1 MPTGT
6 GKTVAFT
13 TLAARMGC
21 LTLVVVHRDELVR
34 QTLRTFGACWPTAA
48 VGVVQADRNEW
59 LGRHAVVGMVQSLRT
74 RLHQFP
80 PDYFGLVVVDEAHHA
95 PADSYRM
102 VTDHFRP
109 HFLLG
114 CTATPDRLDG
124 QGLDDLFG
132 EKPLYVYELQQAI
145 KDGRLVRIRQ
155 YAIKT
160 QISLDGVANRGGDF
174 APEALGK
181 AVLQAGRTRA
191 AVEALAEF
199 AYDRK
204 TIAFCVNLEHVD
216 QMQEAL
222 LESGFSAESITG
234 RMPVE
239 ERRRILEDYA
249 AGKFQVLVNCEIATE
264 GFDEPSIDCV
274 LMARPTQ
281 SRSLYQQMV
290 GRGLRLCPP
299 TNKDDCLVLDV
310 TDNCRTRRLMTAN
323 SLLGVEATN
332 AEGADVLDLLDE
344 QQRQRQQAVTV
355 PLSAVQT
362 TWQAEAVD
370 PFITAEL
377 QLLLRDYRPT
387 QRWHNDPATEKQ
399 LRAIHQRGYVSLP
412 ALTKGEASH
421 ILYQASP
428 NQRNVLL
435 RRGLWR
441 EGMTI
446 EEASAVI
453 DQVATAE
460 RWSS

>member
-13 TLAARMGC
+13 TLAARMNC
-21 LTLVVVHRDELVR
+21 QTLVVVHRDELVR
-34 QTLRTFGACWPTAA
+34 QTLRTFGACWPGAV

-74 RLHQFP
+74 RLHQFS
-80 PDYFGLVVVDEAHHA
+80 PDHFGLVVVDEAHHA

-102 VTDHFRP
+102 VTDHFQP

-132 EKPLYVYELQQAI
+132 EKPLYVYELCQAI
-145 KDGRLVRIRQ
+145 KDGHLVRIKQ
-155 YAIKT
+155 YAIET
-160 QISLDGVANRGGDF
+160 QVSLDGVANRGGDF

-204 TIAFCVNLEHVD
+204 TIAFCVNLEHVE

-222 LESGFSAESITG
+222 LDSGFSAEPITG
-234 RMPVE
+234 RMPMG

-249 AGKFQVLVNCEIATE
+249 AGRFQVLVNCEIATE
-264 GFDEPSIDCV
+264 GFDEPSINCV

-281 SRSLYQQMV
+281 SRGLYQQML
-290 GRGLRLCPP
+290 GRGLRLCPA

-310 TDNCRTRRLMTAN
+310 TDNCRTRRLMTAT
-323 SLLGVEATN
+323 SLLGVEATD
-332 AEGADVLDLLDE
+332 AEGGDVLDLLDE
-344 QQRQRQQAVTV
+344 QQRQQQQVATV

-370 PFITAEL
+370 PFVTAEL

-387 QRWHNDPATEKQ
+387 QRWHNDLATDKQ
-399 LRAIHQRGYVSLP
+399 LKAIRDRGYVSLP
-412 ALTKGEASH
+412 PLTKGEASH
-421 ILYQASP
+421 ILLQATSR
-428 NQRNVLL
+428 QQHVLVS
-435 RRGLWR
+435 RGLWR
-441 EGMTI
+441 DGMTI
-446 EEASAVI
+446 KEASAAI
-453 DQVATAE
+453 DQVAVAE